1 MRRVIGEEDQQL
13 LCYAMLCVP
22 EGSAVAGLAGWVFQ
36 KNGKRE
42 RKKYSLS
49 LFFLISKLLKN
60 RQPSQPSQPMPAA
73 WPADDAYTR
82 HKITIM
88 TFNTVF

>member
-60 RQPSQPSQPMPAA
+60 RQPSQPNQPCPRTMHTHDTQHIEKSQL
-73 WPADDAYTR
+73 
-82 HKITIM
+82 
-88 TFNTVF
+88 